1 MQVCTPFNVL
11 IQPSSSAGQYQVLL
25 DADAAVQ
32 QALQASVAG
41 NVLSLGASGRF
52 ETSNP
57 IKLTVRWGLEPAA
70 CDINAN
76 DIRLPSLEQAL
87 GLHAFLPP
95 PLSWCLRGRQHVSIG
110 TMARVEQL
118 AATELMRLAMTPCS
132 FLL

>member
-1 MQVCTPFNVL
+1 MRMQVCTPFNVL

-57 IKLTVRWGLEPAA
+57 IKLTVRWSLFA
-70 CDINAN
+70 CLCLWRGAC
-76 DIRLPSLEQAL
+76 LACM
-87 GLHAFLPP
+87 
-95 PLSWCLRGRQHVSIG
+95 LS
-110 TMARVEQL
+110 
-118 AATELMRLAMTPCS
+118 
-132 FLL
+132 